1 MDGLVEKVLV
11 QVVVDV
17 LAAEAPRGA
26 ARSLVAP
33 VVVVVRDVQVAGV
46 EAAEGRVV
54 ADQRGLPV
62 VVEVV
67 PGDGD
72 PF

>member
-1 MDGLVEKVLV
+1 MDGLVEKVLI

-26 ARSLVAP
+26 ARALVAP
-33 VVVVVRDVQVAGV
+33 VVVVVRDVQVARV
-46 EAAEGRVV
+46 EVAEGRVV

-72 PF
+72 PI